1 LKPITSSFFENDC
14 DSFFGIEENAKLTV
28 MLSGDEDF
36 AGIVGRAH
44 LILRGDV
51 ESVIVQAKVGEH
63 RVAGSVFRLNQGSR
77 ES

>member
-1 LKPITSSFFENDC
+1 
-14 DSFFGIEENAKLTV
+14 

-63 RVAGSVFRLNQGSR
+63 RVAWSVFRLNQGSR
-77 ES
+77 KKELTFLTKRFTKKILE

>member
-1 LKPITSSFFENDC
+1 
-14 DSFFGIEENAKLTV
+14 

-77 ES
+77 KC